1 MPPIPVYSD
10 SPIVAAKPDGVTP
23 KTASPGNNTPTTKTA
38 AVPTPTSQHSAY
50 PAAQPGAV
58 PSLPKPTSTMHMG
71 NSGPPPP
78 QPGAVP
84 AAIPPP
90 PKAGE
95 RYQPPVQTPTATMP
109 YPQQMSMSSPADP
122 QPTQQRG
129 TSTAPLS
136 SGQPYGV
143 QHPLAHP
150 PGYHQNANASELDRY
165 QRSAAEQRAYED
177 SQESSE
183 GGSVWGAAKKLAQ
196 QTGERLAAAEHEV
209 WKKLN
214 NE

>member
-1 MPPIPVYSD
+1 MPPIPVYSN

-23 KTASPGNNTPTTKTA
+23 KTASPGDTPTTRTA
-38 AVPTPTSQHSAY
+38 AVPTPTSRESAY

-58 PSLPKPTSTMHMG
+58 PSLPKPTPTAQMG
-71 NSGPPPP
+71 NAGPSPP
-78 QPGAVP
+78 QPGAAP
-84 AAIPPP
+84 TAIPPP

-95 RYQPPVQTPTATMP
+95 KYQPPVQTPTATMP
-109 YPQQMSMSSPADP
+109 YPKQMSMSRPVEP
-122 QPTQQRG
+122 QPSQQRG
-129 TSTAPLS
+129 TSTAPLP
-136 SGQPYGV
+136 SGQSYGN
-143 QHPLAHP
+143 QHPVAHP

-177 SQESSE
+177 SQDSSE
-183 GGSVWGAAKKLAQ
+183 GGSSVWDAAKKLAQ
-196 QTGERLAAAEHEV
+196 QTGDRLAAAEHEV